1 MDEVPQIKN
10 VDNMGRN
17 FFHIEVVEG
26 SDVSQLIDMKCV
38 DLKYGRAFFL
48 EWNVNFNVMD
58 EAKKIGNPM
67 VISMVFPN
75 LPR

>member
-26 SDVSQLIDMKCV
+26 SDVSQIIDMKCV
-38 DLKYGRAFFL
+38 ELKYGRTLF
-48 EWNVNFNVMD
+48 WNDML
-58 EAKKIGNPM
+58 
-67 VISMVFPN
+67 ISM
-75 LPR
+75 LWMRL

>member
-26 SDVSQLIDMKCV
+26 SDVSQIIDMKCV
-38 DLKYGRAFFL
+38 ELKYIRALFL
-48 EWNVNFNVMD
+48 E
-58 EAKKIGNPM
+58 
-67 VISMVFPN
+67 
-75 LPR
+75 